1 MTISTRQNWKTEES
15 CIFTYDL
22 TTSTNSFF
30 GHFLLFKSRIIC
42 LFVFFLLYRAS
53 SQNTLFKYNFFL
65 GYFWGRTFTSN
76 TLAQQLLFIYFYI
89 YFFVSPQFKFMLHN
103 SSYCYKILS
112 YPIYSKRLFLT
123 LFFTLH
129 GKNNITTKINIY
141 LTKPWRQKLVFIN
154 VMFTLKHSSNKSIP
168 N

>member
-1 MTISTRQNWKTEES
+1 MIWLHRPTLFLVISFCLNQEL
-15 CIFTYDL
+15 FAYL
-22 TTSTNSFF
+22 YFF
-30 GHFLLFKSRIIC
+30 FYIEHLLKI
-42 LFVFFLLYRAS
+42 
-53 SQNTLFKYNFFL
+53 TLFKYNFFL

-123 LFFTLH
+123 VFFTLH
-129 GKNNITTKINIY
+129 GKNNIPTKISIY
-141 LTKPWRQKLVFIN
+141 LTKPRRQKIVFIN
-154 VMFTLKHSSNKSIP
+154 VMFTLKHSSNRSIP

>member
-1 MTISTRQNWKTEES
+1 MRNAKSTTYLIILVKEMEVEKLEMTISTRQKWKTEES
-15 CIFTYDL
+15 LSSLMIWLHLPTFI
-22 TTSTNSFF
+22 
-30 GHFLLFKSRIIC
+30 GHFLLFKSKIIC
-42 LFVFFLLYRAS
+42 LFVFFLLYRTS

-112 YPIYSKRLFLT
+112 YPIYSKRLFPW
-123 LFFTLH
+123 LFFSH
-129 GKNNITTKINIY
+129 YMAKIT
-141 LTKPWRQKLVFIN
+141 
-154 VMFTLKHSSNKSIP
+154 
-168 N
+168 